1 MENQLIQI
9 YLFVCQTYDTCSQ
22 SCFQRLSN
30 NANLDFTEQEL
41 ITIWFFALP
50 TTWSVVQAMR
60 FERRRRL
67 LSRIC
72 QHFKGDCEQSAK
84 ARSIASRARHKHLNR
99 PEPFTD

>member
-9 YLFVCQTYDTCSQ
+9 YLFVCQSYDTCSQ

-30 NANLDFTEQEL
+30 NAKPDFTDQEL

-84 ARSIASRARHKHLNR
+84 ARSIASRAPSQTFNP
-99 PEPFTD
+99 PEMFTD